1 MDPEK
6 ELKRVFSQTFNI
18 PEEKIS
24 AETARLKLQEWDS
37 LGHLRLIM
45 ETETVFGVSFTMEE
59 IPALDSF
66 GKILESIKMKL
77 QPQIQ

>member
-24 AETARLKLQEWDS
+24 AETARLKLQEWDH
-37 LGHLRLIM
+37 GDRNGFRHLFPDGRGYGPGFFPKNP
-45 ETETVFGVSFTMEE
+45 EK
-59 IPALDSF
+59 D
-66 GKILESIKMKL
+66 
-77 QPQIQ
+77 

>member
-45 ETETVFGVSFTMEE
+45 EIETAFGISFLMEE
-59 IPALDSF
+59 VTGLDSF
-66 GKILESIKMKL
+66 QKILKKIKEKRDSI
-77 QPQIQ
+77 

>member
-6 ELKRVFSQTFNI
+6 GLKRGFSQTFNI

-45 ETETVFGVSFTMEE
+45 EIETAFGISFLMEE
-59 IPALDSF
+59 VTGLDSF
-66 GKILESIKMKL
+66 QKILKKIKEKRDSI
-77 QPQIQ
+77 